1 MTQSTILSD
10 VGSTQARRVAAV
22 REFNRFYTRRIGV
35 LDEGYLSSRFSVTE
49 VRVLY
54 ELAHRGSATAS
65 ELGGDLG
72 IDRGYL
78 SRILRGFA
86 RRGVLARTAAKDD
99 ARKSILR
106 LTARGRATVAPLEA
120 RARDQIGAMLDDV
133 PVAEQDRLVASMFT
147 IERGLRPGRRATPKV
162 VLRSHRPGDM
172 GWVVE
177 RHGALYWEE
186 YGWDETFEAL
196 VADIVAKFITHL
208 DTKRE
213 RCWIAEVDGDRV
225 GCVFCVKKSNK
236 VAKLRLLLVEPQAR
250 GLGVGSRLVN
260 ECVRF
265 ARAAGY
271 RDLVLW
277 TNDVLVAA
285 RRIYERA
292 GFDLIESER
301 HTSFGKKLVGQN
313 WRLRLTP

>member
-1 MTQSTILSD
+1 LTQSTILFD
-10 VGSTQARRVAAV
+10 VGSTRARRVAAV

-54 ELAHRGSATAS
+54 ELAHRRSSTAS
-65 ELGGDLG
+65 ELGRDLG
-72 IDRGYL
+72 IDPGYL
-78 SRILRGFA
+78 SRMLRGFA
-86 RRGVLARTAAKDD
+86 RRGMVARTAARDD

-106 LTARGRATVAPLEA
+106 LTARGKATVAPLEA

-133 PVAEQDRLVASMFT
+133 PAAEQDRLVASMLT
-147 IERGLRPGRRATPKV
+147 IERGLRPGARATPKV

-196 VADIVAKFITHL
+196 VADIVSKFITHL

-225 GCVFCVKKSNK
+225 GCVFCVKKSNT
-236 VAKLRLLLVEPQAR
+236 VAKLRLLLVDPHAR
-250 GLGVGSRLVN
+250 GLGVGSRLVD
-260 ECVRF
+260 ECIRF

-292 GFDLIESER
+292 GFELVESER
-301 HTSFGKKLVGQN
+301 HRSFGKALVGQN
-313 WRLRLTP
+313 WRLRL

>member
-1 MTQSTILSD
+1 
-10 VGSTQARRVAAV
+10 VGSTLARRVAAV
-22 REFNRFYTRRIGV
+22 REFNRFYTSRIGV

-54 ELAHRGSATAS
+54 ELAHRGSVTAS
-65 ELGGDLG
+65 ELGRDLG
-72 IDRGYL
+72 IDAGYL

-86 RRGVLARTAAKDD
+86 RRGVLARTAARDD

-106 LTARGRATVAPLEA
+106 LTTRGKATVALLEA
-120 RARDQIGAMLDDV
+120 RARDQIGLMLEKV
-133 PVAEQDRLVASMFT
+133 PAAEQERLVASMRA
-147 IERGLRPGRRATPKV
+147 IERGLKPGPRATPKV
-162 VLRSHRPGDM
+162 TLRSHRPGEM

-177 RHGALYWEE
+177 RHGALYWQE

-208 DTKRE
+208 DRKRE
-213 RCWIAEVDGDRV
+213 RCWIAEVDGERV
-225 GCVFCVKKSNK
+225 GCVFCVNKSK
-236 VAKLRLLLVEPQAR
+236 TVAKLRLLLVEPQAR
-250 GLGVGSRLVN
+250 GLGVGSRLVD
-260 ECVRF
+260 ECIRF

-271 RDLVLW
+271 RELTLW

-292 GFDLIESER
+292 GFELVESER
-301 HTSFGKKLVGQN
+301 HRSFGKALVGQN
-313 WRLRLTP
+313 WVLRL

>member
-1 MTQSTILSD
+1 MTNTL
-10 VGSTQARRVAAV
+10 GRRVAAV
-22 REFNRFYTRRIGV
+22 REFNRFYTSRIGV
-35 LDEGYLSSRFSVTE
+35 LDEGYLSSRFSLTE

-54 ELAHRGSATAS
+54 ELAHHGSITAT
-65 ELGGDLG
+65 ELGRNLRLDG
-72 IDRGYL
+72 GYV
-78 SRILRGFA
+78 SRMVRGFA
-86 RRGVLARTAAKDD
+86 RRGLLARTGAKDD
-99 ARKSILR
+99 GRKTILR

-120 RARDQIGAMLDDV
+120 KARDQIAAMLRDV
-133 PVAEQDRLVASMFT
+133 PSFEQDRLVASMHA
-147 IERGLRPGRRATPKV
+147 IERTLQANREGTPRVALRT
-162 VLRSHRPGDM
+162 HRPGDM

-177 RHGALYWEE
+177 RHGALYAEE

-208 DTKRE
+208 EPKRE
-213 RCWIAEVDGDRV
+213 RCWIAEVDGERA
-225 GCVFCVKKSNK
+225 GCVFCVKKTK
-236 VAKLRLLLVEPQAR
+236 TVAKLRLLLVEPRTR
-250 GLGVGSRLVN
+250 GLGVGSRLVD

-271 RDLVLW
+271 RELVLW

-292 GFDLIESER
+292 GFDLVESER

-313 WRLRLTP
+313 WRLRL

>member
-1 MTQSTILSD
+1 MGRTP
-10 VGSTQARRVAAV
+10 AARVAAV
-22 REFNRFYTRRIGV
+22 REFNRFYTSRIGV
-35 LDEGYLSSRFSVTE
+35 LDEGYLSSRFSLTE
-49 VRVLY
+49 VRLLY

-65 ELGGDLG
+65 ELGRDLG
-72 IDRGYL
+72 IDAGYL
-78 SRILRGFA
+78 SRILRGFS
-86 RRGVLARTAAKDD
+86 RRGVVARAAAKDD

-120 RARDQIGAMLDDV
+120 KARKQIGVMLDGV
-133 PVAEQDRLVASMFT
+133 PPTEQDRLVASMRA
-147 IERGLRPGRRATPKV
+147 IERGLGPGPRAAPKV
-162 VLRSHRPGDM
+162 VFRAHRPGDM

-177 RHGALYWEE
+177 RHGALYSRE

-208 DTKRE
+208 DPKRE
-213 RCWIAEVDGDRV
+213 RCWIAEVDGERV
-225 GCVFCVKKSNK
+225 GCVFCVKKSK
-236 VAKLRLLLVEPQAR
+236 TVAKLRLLLVDPRAR
-250 GLGVGSRLVN
+250 GLGIGSRLVD
-260 ECVRF
+260 ECIRF

-271 RDLVLW
+271 REITLW

-292 GFDLIESER
+292 GFELVESER

-313 WRLRLTP
+313 WRLRLSA

>member
-1 MTQSTILSD
+1 M
-10 VGSTQARRVAAV
+10 GSTLARRVAAV
-22 REFNRFYTRRIGV
+22 REFNRFYTSRIGV
-35 LDEGYLSSRFSVTE
+35 LDEGYLSSRFSLTE

-65 ELGGDLG
+65 ELGRDLG
-72 IDRGYL
+72 IDAGYL

-86 RRGVLARTAAKDD
+86 RRGVLARTAARDD

-106 LTARGRATVAPLEA
+106 LTPRGKAAVAPLEA
-120 RARDQIGAMLDDV
+120 RARDQIGVMLEKI
-133 PVAEQDRLVASMFT
+133 PAAEQERLVASMRA
-147 IERGLRPGRRATPKV
+147 IERGLKSGPRATPKV
-162 VLRSHRPGDM
+162 TLRSHRPGDM

-177 RHGALYWEE
+177 RHGALYWQE

-196 VADIVAKFITHL
+196 VADIVARFITHL
-208 DTKRE
+208 DPKRE
-213 RCWIAEVDGDRV
+213 RCWIAEVDGERV
-225 GCVFCVKKSNK
+225 GCVFCVRRSKT

-250 GLGVGSRLVN
+250 GLGVGSRLVD
-260 ECVRF
+260 ECIRF

-271 RDLVLW
+271 RELSLW

-292 GFDLIESER
+292 GFELVESER
-301 HTSFGKKLVGQN
+301 HRSFGKALVGQN
-313 WRLRLTP
+313 WVLRL

>member
-1 MTQSTILSD
+1 M
-10 VGSTQARRVAAV
+10 GSTLARRVAAV
-22 REFNRFYTRRIGV
+22 REFNRFYTSRIGV
-35 LDEGYLSSRFSVTE
+35 LDEGYLSSRSSLTE

-72 IDRGYL
+72 IDAGYL

-86 RRGVLARTAAKDD
+86 RRGVLARTAARDD
-99 ARKSILR
+99 ARKSMLR
-106 LTARGRATVAPLEA
+106 LTPRGKAAVAPLEA
-120 RARDQIGAMLDDV
+120 RARDQIGVMLEKI
-133 PVAEQDRLVASMFT
+133 PAAEQERLVASMRA
-147 IERGLRPGRRATPKV
+147 IERGLKSGPRATPKV
-162 VLRSHRPGDM
+162 TLRSHRPGDM

-177 RHGALYWEE
+177 RHGALYWQE

-196 VADIVAKFITHL
+196 VADIVARFITHL
-208 DTKRE
+208 DPKRE
-213 RCWIAEVDGDRV
+213 RCWIAEVDGERV
-225 GCVFCVKKSNK
+225 GCVFCVRRSKT

-250 GLGVGSRLVN
+250 GLGVGSRLVD
-260 ECVRF
+260 ECIRF

-271 RDLVLW
+271 RELTLW

-292 GFDLIESER
+292 GFELVESER
-301 HTSFGKKLVGQN
+301 HRSFGKALVGQN
-313 WRLRLTP
+313 WVLRL